1 GPAAKFQGR
10 WLSPDDLARVKEL
23 EKFATGDVGG
33 AATALDV
40 FMREAEQK
48 QRALSKEFPTSRWTY
63 AVGPNAMKQ
72 PFLVLIEN
80 GPSTGNVDEYR
91 KEYDDLLT
99 TLYDAFFERYRDLFS
114 LEDIESPAVVIIW
127 DSVETYSNHVE
138 KHPEGNYSP
147 AAGGLRGYYQPWSQH
162 LILWRGD
169 GLRNVLL
176 HEGAHMLIHYAFAG
190 RGFRP
195 STQSPWF
202 QEGFAEFF
210 GGNKV
215 EIVGGKKTYVLGQ
228 RID

>member
-1 GPAAKFQGR
+1 
-10 WLSPDDLARVKEL
+10 
-23 EKFATGDVGG
+23 
-33 AATALDV
+33 
-40 FMREAEQK
+40 
-48 QRALSKEFPTSRWTY
+48 
-63 AVGPNAMKQ
+63 
-72 PFLVLIEN
+72 
-80 GPSTGNVDEYR
+80 
-91 KEYDDLLT
+91 
-99 TLYDAFFERYRDLFS
+99 DLFS

-228 RID
+228 RIDGRERELAMVQALGARLSVFDLVKLSSYEFENAKNA